1 MPCRCCHSLQ
11 IEEGC
16 QRRNGSV
23 AQHRVDTPSLRST
36 HLYVM
41 HVILDDSTQIRA
53 TLTRGEPEASRRDER
68 IPGWGMISGII
79 FLDSSCGDLRNIR
92 AGNLS
97 SATFW
102 FCDKLVCLLAVR
114 IMTSIPSFTL
124 ARRQRSMSPCQPS
137 LLMDDRNL
145 PARVLTEDK

>member
-1 MPCRCCHSLQ
+1 
-11 IEEGC
+11 
-16 QRRNGSV
+16 
-23 AQHRVDTPSLRST
+23 
-36 HLYVM
+36 M

-97 SATFW
+97 LATFW
-102 FCDKLVCLLAVR
+102 FCDKLVRLLIGRPDHDIDPVIHSR
-114 IMTSIPSFTL
+114 SQTTQYVTVSTFT
-124 ARRQRSMSPCQPS
+124 PYG
-137 LLMDDRNL
+137 
-145 PARVLTEDK
+145 